1 MKKNKIQEKI
11 RKQMILIRKAL
22 GLSQAEFA
30 ERLDISQEMVSQI
43 EKGKKNI
50 SFDLIEKV
58 RNAFGARI
66 RL

>member
-1 MKKNKIQEKI
+1 MGNKIQEKI

-30 ERLDISQEMVSQI
+30 ERLGISQEMVSQI

-50 SFDLIEKV
+50 SFDLVEKL
-58 RNAFGARI
+58 RNVFGARI